1 MGVSCSSTSEAHCPL
16 TDHSLVSQAT
26 VAGQTVAPL
35 LHPYRQALWRLLHS
49 AKLVG
54 RKQFAGVYCPLAVWT
69 ELLRILPSSKASA
82 TKRAGKGGTSV
93 CRSRTVITCEFAI
106 AALCS
111 LESLAKDDDALQQG
125 AAVIT
130 PAAEVCEANQSNQ
143 I

>member
-1 MGVSCSSTSEAHCPL
+1 
-16 TDHSLVSQAT
+16 
-26 VAGQTVAPL
+26 
-35 LHPYRQALWRLLHS
+35 
-49 AKLVG
+49 LVG

-69 ELLRILPSSKASA
+69 ELLSILPSSKASA